1 MPRIVLPRIILFMAC
16 LCLLPSLTGCG
27 TVYKAAVDQRDVG
40 TFVDDGRIE
49 SSVRALYVNDDL
61 VKLRDISVNSY
72 LGTVYVVGEFENDR
86 QKMRAVKLARQ
97 VDGVR
102 KVTIIPFVKRDDPAC
117 GTADELALY
126 AKIKSRLVEDTTIW
140 STQVDVK
147 TVQCNAVV
155 LGLVASQRD
164 ADAIIRHINAVGDVR
179 TVQNYVRIVK

>member
-1 MPRIVLPRIILFMAC
+1 MRRIILTIAC
-16 LCLLPSLTGCG
+16 LCLLTALTGCG
-27 TVYKAAVDQRDVG
+27 TAYKAAVDQRDLG

-49 SSVRALYVNDDL
+49 SSVRALFVNDDV
-61 VKLRDISVNSY
+61 VKLRDVSVNSY
-72 LGTVYVVGEFENDR
+72 LSTVYVVGEFESDR

-102 KVTIIPFVKRDDPAC
+102 KVTIVPFQKREDPAC
-117 GTADELALY
+117 GTTDDLALY
-126 AKIKSRLVEDTTIW
+126 AKIKSRLVEDGDIW

-155 LGLVASQRD
+155 LGLVASQHD
-164 ADAIIRHINAVGDVR
+164 ADAIIRHINKVDGVR